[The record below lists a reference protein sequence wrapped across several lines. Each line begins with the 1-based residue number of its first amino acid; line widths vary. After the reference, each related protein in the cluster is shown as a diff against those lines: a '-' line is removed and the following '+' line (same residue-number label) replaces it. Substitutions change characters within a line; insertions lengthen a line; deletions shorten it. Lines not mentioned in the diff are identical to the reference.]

1 MAKGWLVAAMCLIS
15 MYPVSMLTA
24 AAEHSGVAT
33 AERVQAGLGVALIQD
48 GAWFSVPVNMRLDGH
63 RIRLEPQIS
72 YASSHSTLSEGDYRY
87 DSKTR
92 YSDYGIGL
100 YSLQRLDS
108 ALDLVTGLRL
118 RRLQET
124 DHSWTD
130 FSSSGTLYRSS
141 VRADSNGTG
150 IALLMGMDYSV
161 LSQFTVAAEVGLERI
176 GSTSV
181 YHDAGALYREHTLKI
196 STIANLVARYYF

>member
-24 AAEHSGVAT
+24 AAEHSGAAA
-33 AERVQAGLGVALIQD
+33 AEPVQAGLGVALIQD
-48 GAWFSVPVNMRLDGH
+48 GAWFSVPVNMRLYGH

-72 YASSHSTLSEGDYRY
+72 YASSNSTLSEGDYRY
-87 DSKTR
+87 YSKTR
-92 YSDYGIGL
+92 YSDYGAGL

-108 ALDLVTGLRL
+108 ALDLFTGLRL

-124 DHSWTD
+124 DHSWTGL
-130 FSSSGTLYRSS
+130 SSSGTLYRSS
-141 VRADSNGTG
+141 VRADSHGTG

-176 GSTSV
+176 GSTSD
-181 YHDAGALYREHTLKI
+181 YHDAGARYREHTLEI